1 MSASQMKFRQ
11 KQDGRIRGAEERRG
25 GTATAEVVEK
35 ENRED
40 KSLNKEKI

>member
-11 KQDGRIRGAEERRG
+11 KQDGRIKGVGKRGEHGDCRTIR
-25 GTATAEVVEK
+25 K

-40 KSLNKEKI
+40 ESLNKEKI

>member
-1 MSASQMKFRQ
+1 MSASQMKIRQ
-11 KQDGRIRGAEERRG
+11 KQDGRIRGVEEREEDGDCR
-25 GTATAEVVEK
+25 TSRK

>member
-11 KQDGRIRGAEERRG
+11 KQDGRISG
-25 GTATAEVVEK
+25 VEK
-35 ENRED
+35 RGEDGDCRTSGEGNREE

>member
-1 MSASQMKFRQ
+1 MSASQMKIRQ
-11 KQDGRIRGAEERRG
+11 KQDGRIRGVEERGEDGDCRSSG
-25 GTATAEVVEK
+25 K